1 MMTIHCGHSLSY
13 LREQFRKSLMKM
25 LYRIYNRLSN
35 FEKISRSA
43 LQKICGTLIHI
54 FVSCFVF
61 LLVLSQGF
69 MTQHYIVIPQRASEL
84 PPVS

>member
-1 MMTIHCGHSLSY
+1 MWLILQDYDDNPRGHSLSY

-25 LYRIYNRLSN
+25 LHRIYNRLSN

-43 LQKICGTLIHI
+43 LEKICGTLVHV

-61 LLVLSQGF
+61 LLALS
-69 MTQHYIVIPQRASEL
+69 
-84 PPVS
+84 